1 MMIALIANV
10 YINNINV
17 GAILPVS
24 DNMPILYLS
33 QTLYER
39 KYKIVQNQIV
49 SKAFNL
55 VLGSILLNITMVM
68 NITLLINSRP

>member
-49 SKAFNL
+49 SK
-55 VLGSILLNITMVM
+55 V
-68 NITLLINSRP
+68 LLIILCSFMNDIFNKFNILKM